1 MPNELK
7 DQFMERLN
15 SINEKKRQLLTKG
28 KEYQSNGDF
37 DNANKAKD
45 YLRGLKEQE
54 SLLQQRYL
62 DEAVAQKQSVIEG
75 LASGET
81 IKDYVKTVKQYIP
94 DFDPS
99 GMGSYGSSDN
109 SFDEKVYKQ
118 NPEKLKK
125 ELSKLGYEDVDVE
138 TGVSALDTTILAG
151 LRNDDSR
158 KEYFQRAGKG
168 YDLLETLNIDGRQNF
183 LVKNKEGKNILALPK
198 GINMKDVGAFVASET
213 IPTISGIYAAPSGL
227 VGGPMSPATVAA
239 AGAAGYAIGGSIQDA
254 ALRAVLFMDVKPK
267 EIAIDRSKEAALGF
281 LTGYGAGKIIQPF
294 ARRSGSTIEN
304 IVAKDLMEAESL
316 LKKSP
321 RYQKLNEVDNTV
333 PIGAEKAGDA
343 GIAIQRGLG
352 GRFPSMGVAT
362 KMQGIRNTI
371 GEIQDVILKEGKD
384 LPPVN
389 FTRVKTK
396 AETLV
401 RQISKRNENIRKANE
416 KILSQRVDYLR
427 PVSTNK
433 VELGNTISKLVDD
446 AAAKGD
452 EINKATF
459 DAFYASSNVASV
471 SVPKAEVLGQ
481 IQRKLSD
488 PINRGLRSPEVES
501 LLKEYQKSFPDNL
514 TMRDIDNIRKGI
526 SGATS
531 KTNSSTTS
539 QQVASG
545 VAAEVGN
552 IFENTLAKYNLT
564 ADWANTMKVFDETSL
579 AFRRSS
585 PGAILAEKFGAKTQS
600 PEVMVETALSST
612 QAAKDLIGALKAT
625 GDDAGADMLR
635 EQLKN
640 VYREQIG
647 IAPDGVFNGINSKHT
662 PEMVET
668 LWENPIVAKR
678 INSQIAELND
688 VLKKVKVDKVNMDA
702 DEANRLLELIPLNER
717 KELLKQI
724 EKKAII
730 QKQQEKFFDNEIIKL
745 AKNGQFD
752 NIDGDVLAHTALYK
766 ATTDD
771 LDAIMSMLTPS
782 GKKKLGADM
791 FSKLGKDFAG
801 GSEEGLV
808 SGQQAG
814 LKTLSWKKINKELLG
829 YDRKD
834 GRNAPQWLKSMD
846 KVVGRD
852 TMDEF
857 IAVAK
862 VGEANSPLTK
872 IEAESI
878 GLHSLWST
886 TGPKWYLS
894 NLLGYVNQYT
904 LATAYSSNN
913 LRPMLRYMSK
923 NIGDAK
929 YAENMN
935 KMMRGI
941 TMTRPGIQAI
951 IEQAKDDPQFARDVG
966 LMYAEMAA
974 ELEQEKQAA
983 QQR

>member
-28 KEYQSNGDF
+28 KEYQNSGDAE
-37 DNANKAKD
+37 NANKAKG
-45 YLRGLKEQE
+45 YLRGLREQE
-54 SLLQQRYL
+54 ALLQQQYL
-62 DEAVAQKQSVIEG
+62 NEAVAQKQAVLDG
-75 LASGET
+75 MASGET
-81 IKDYVKTVKQYIP
+81 IKDYVKTVKQYTP

-138 TGVSALDTTILAG
+138 TGVSTLDTAILAG

-213 IPTISGIYAAPSGL
+213 IPTISGIAAAPSGL
-227 VGGPMSPATVAA
+227 AGGPIAPATVAA
-239 AGAAGYAIGGSIQDA
+239 AGAAGYAVGGSIQDA

-281 LTGYGAGKIIQPF
+281 LTGYGAGKIIQPL

-321 RYQKLNEVDNTV
+321 KYNKLNELDNVTPV
-333 PIGAEKAGDA
+333 GAEMAGEA
-343 GIAIQRGLG
+343 GIA
-352 GRFPSMGVAT
+352 
-362 KMQGIRNTI
+362 
-371 GEIQDVILKEGKD
+371 
-384 LPPVN
+384 
-389 FTRVKTK
+389 TK
-396 AETLV
+396 AEKLAGHIA
-401 RQISKRNENIRKANE
+401 RKDESIRKANE
-416 KILSQRVDYLR
+416 KIISQRVDYLR

-459 DAFYASSNVASV
+459 DAFYASPNVASV

-585 PGAILAEKFGAKTQS
+585 PGAILAEKFGAKTKS

-612 QAAKDLIGALKAT
+612 QAAKDLIGALKVT

-640 VYREQIG
+640 VYKEQIG

-668 LWENPIVAKR
+668 LWENPIIAKR
-678 INSQIAELND
+678 INSQISELND

-702 DEANRLLELIPLNER
+702 NEANRLLELIPLNER

-730 QKQQEKFFDNEIIKL
+730 QKQQEKFFDNEVIKL

-766 ATTDD
+766 ATPQELDD
-771 LDAIMSMLTPS
+771 IMSMLTPS

-801 GSEEGLV
+801 GAEEELF
-808 SGQQAG
+808 SGGQAG

-872 IEAESI
+872 IEAETM
-878 GLHSLWST
+878 GLHSLWSPQ
-886 TGPKWYLS
+886 GAKWYVS
-894 NLLGYVNQYT
+894 NPFGYLNNLT
-904 LATAYSSNN
+904 LATAYGSNN

-923 NIGDAK
+923 NIGDVK

-941 TMTRPGIQAI
+941 TMTRPGVQAL
-951 IEQAKDDPQFARDVG
+951 IEQAKDDPQFTRDVG
-966 LMYAEMAA
+966 LMYAEMAK
-974 ELEQEKQAA
+974 ELEQEKQAQ

>member
-28 KEYQSNGDF
+28 KEYQNSGDAE
-37 DNANKAKD
+37 NANKAKG
-45 YLRGLKEQE
+45 YLRGLREQE
-54 SLLQQRYL
+54 ALLQQQYL
-62 DEAVAQKQSVIEG
+62 NEAVAQKQAVLDG
-75 LASGET
+75 MASGET
-81 IKDYVKTVKQYIP
+81 IKDYVKTVKQYTP

-138 TGVSALDTTILAG
+138 TGVSTLDTAILAG

-213 IPTISGIYAAPSGL
+213 IPTISGIAAAPSGL
-227 VGGPMSPATVAA
+227 AGGPIAPATVAA
-239 AGAAGYAIGGSIQDA
+239 AGAAGYAVGGSIQDA

-281 LTGYGAGKIIQPF
+281 LTGYGAGKIIQPL

-321 RYQKLNEVDNTV
+321 KYNKLNELDNVTPV
-333 PIGAEKAGDA
+333 GAEMAGEA
-343 GIAIQRGLG
+343 GIALQRGLAG
-352 GRFPSMGVAT
+352 KFPSMAVAT
-362 KMQGIRNTI
+362 KMQGVRNTL

-384 LPPVN
+384 LPPVD

-396 AETLV
+396 AEKLAGHIA
-401 RQISKRNENIRKANE
+401 RKDESIRKANE
-416 KILSQRVDYLR
+416 KIISQRVDYLR

-459 DAFYASSNVASV
+459 DAFYASPNVASV

-585 PGAILAEKFGAKTQS
+585 PGAILAEKFGAKTKS

-612 QAAKDLIGALKAT
+612 QAAKDLIGALKVT

-640 VYREQIG
+640 VYKEQIG

-668 LWENPIVAKR
+668 LWENPIIAKR
-678 INSQIAELND
+678 INSQISELND

-702 DEANRLLELIPLNER
+702 NEANRLLELIPLNER

-730 QKQQEKFFDNEIIKL
+730 QKQQEKFFDNEVIKL

-766 ATTDD
+766 ATPQELDD
-771 LDAIMSMLTPS
+771 IMSMLTPS

-801 GSEEGLV
+801 GAEEELF
-808 SGQQAG
+808 SGGQAG

-872 IEAESI
+872 IEAETM
-878 GLHSLWST
+878 GLHSLWSPQ
-886 TGPKWYLS
+886 GAKWYVS
-894 NLLGYVNQYT
+894 NPFGYLNNLT
-904 LATAYSSNN
+904 LATAYGSNN

-923 NIGDAK
+923 NIGDVK

-941 TMTRPGIQAI
+941 TMTRPGVQAL
-951 IEQAKDDPQFARDVG
+951 IEQAKDDPQFTRDVG
-966 LMYAEMAA
+966 LMYAEMAK
-974 ELEQEKQAA
+974 ELEQEKQAQ

>member
-1 MPNELK
+1 
-7 DQFMERLN
+7 
-15 SINEKKRQLLTKG
+15 
-28 KEYQSNGDF
+28 
-37 DNANKAKD
+37 
-45 YLRGLKEQE
+45 
-54 SLLQQRYL
+54 
-62 DEAVAQKQSVIEG
+62 
-75 LASGET
+75 
-81 IKDYVKTVKQYIP
+81 
-94 DFDPS
+94 
-99 GMGSYGSSDN
+99 
-109 SFDEKVYKQ
+109 
-118 NPEKLKK
+118 
-125 ELSKLGYEDVDVE
+125 
-138 TGVSALDTTILAG
+138 
-151 LRNDDSR
+151 
-158 KEYFQRAGKG
+158 
-168 YDLLETLNIDGRQNF
+168 
-183 LVKNKEGKNILALPK
+183 
-198 GINMKDVGAFVASET
+198 
-213 IPTISGIYAAPSGL
+213 
-227 VGGPMSPATVAA
+227 
-239 AGAAGYAIGGSIQDA
+239 
-254 ALRAVLFMDVKPK
+254 
-267 EIAIDRSKEAALGF
+267 
-281 LTGYGAGKIIQPF
+281 
-294 ARRSGSTIEN
+294 
-304 IVAKDLMEAESL
+304 
-316 LKKSP
+316 
-321 RYQKLNEVDNTV
+321 
-333 PIGAEKAGDA
+333 
-343 GIAIQRGLG
+343 
-352 GRFPSMGVAT
+352 
-362 KMQGIRNTI
+362 
-371 GEIQDVILKEGKD
+371 
-384 LPPVN
+384 
-389 FTRVKTK
+389 
-396 AETLV
+396 
-401 RQISKRNENIRKANE
+401 
-416 KILSQRVDYLR
+416 
-427 PVSTNK
+427 
-433 VELGNTISKLVDD
+433 
-446 AAAKGD
+446 
-452 EINKATF
+452 
-459 DAFYASSNVASV
+459 
-471 SVPKAEVLGQ
+471 
-481 IQRKLSD
+481 
-488 PINRGLRSPEVES
+488 
-501 LLKEYQKSFPDNL
+501 
-514 TMRDIDNIRKGI
+514 
-526 SGATS
+526 
-531 KTNSSTTS
+531 
-539 QQVASG
+539 
-545 VAAEVGN
+545 
-552 IFENTLAKYNLT
+552 
-564 ADWANTMKVFDETSL
+564 
-579 AFRRSS
+579 
-585 PGAILAEKFGAKTQS
+585 
-600 PEVMVETALSST
+600 
-612 QAAKDLIGALKAT
+612 
-625 GDDAGADMLR
+625 
-635 EQLKN
+635 
-640 VYREQIG
+640 
-647 IAPDGVFNGINSKHT
+647 
-662 PEMVET
+662 MVET

>member
-281 LTGYGAGKIIQPF
+281 LTGYGAGKIIQPL

-321 RYQKLNEVDNTV
+321 KYNKLNELDNVTPV
-333 PIGAEKAGDA
+333 GAEMAGEA
-343 GIAIQRGLG
+343 GIALQRGLAG
-352 GRFPSMGVAT
+352 KFPSMAVAT
-362 KMQGIRNTI
+362 KMQGVRNTL

-384 LPPVN
+384 LPPVD

-396 AETLV
+396 AEKLAGHIA
-401 RQISKRNENIRKANE
+401 RKDESIRKANE
-416 KILSQRVDYLR
+416 KIISQRVDYLR

-459 DAFYASSNVASV
+459 DAFYASPNVASV

-585 PGAILAEKFGAKTQS
+585 PGAILAEKFGAKTKS

-612 QAAKDLIGALKAT
+612 QAAKDLIGALKVT
-625 GDDAGADMLR
+625 GDDDYIHL
-635 EQLKN
+635 
-640 VYREQIG
+640 
-647 IAPDGVFNGINSKHT
+647 H
-662 PEMVET
+662 
-668 LWENPIVAKR
+668 
-678 INSQIAELND
+678 
-688 VLKKVKVDKVNMDA
+688 
-702 DEANRLLELIPLNER
+702 
-717 KELLKQI
+717 
-724 EKKAII
+724 I
-730 QKQQEKFFDNEIIKL
+730 QSR
-745 AKNGQFD
+745 
-752 NIDGDVLAHTALYK
+752 H
-766 ATTDD
+766 
-771 LDAIMSMLTPS
+771 
-782 GKKKLGADM
+782 
-791 FSKLGKDFAG
+791 
-801 GSEEGLV
+801 
-808 SGQQAG
+808 
-814 LKTLSWKKINKELLG
+814 
-829 YDRKD
+829 
-834 GRNAPQWLKSMD
+834 
-846 KVVGRD
+846 
-852 TMDEF
+852 
-857 IAVAK
+857 
-862 VGEANSPLTK
+862 
-872 IEAESI
+872 
-878 GLHSLWST
+878 
-886 TGPKWYLS
+886 
-894 NLLGYVNQYT
+894 
-904 LATAYSSNN
+904 
-913 LRPMLRYMSK
+913 
-923 NIGDAK
+923 
-929 YAENMN
+929 
-935 KMMRGI
+935 
-941 TMTRPGIQAI
+941 
-951 IEQAKDDPQFARDVG
+951 
-966 LMYAEMAA
+966 
-974 ELEQEKQAA
+974 
-983 QQR
+983 